1 MNSQLKIVELLNK
14 LEGTLHADFFYNSIV
29 IIFFNI
35 TNGNCLELSEY
46 NFSGI
51 ALIVIYVNDELQK
64 RLALASSQVIQ
75 L

>member
-35 TNGNCLELSEY
+35 TNGNCLELSTIY
-46 NFSGI
+46 QTS
-51 ALIVIYVNDELQK
+51 ALIEIYVNDVLQK